1 MQTYRPRWR
10 FLRVYWPSFLG
21 LTDNAHYVVLS
32 LPLFQYAMKKNIP
45 PPGKVLR
52 AYKES
57 PGGLNPSGLPVSWMR
72 RRATLP
78 HPVGCSTIAVP
89 GLSFRVRNGTGR
101 LTWAMA
107 AANLLLYGQT
117 LGSAGL
123 VAAWE
128 PDGGRDALVRLVF
141 IPCSLS
147 WGMVRS
153 RIDAFQP
160 GLDCCVAF
168 RPLVPVGSTPRGAS
182 TSGLSTT
189 CSAWGL
195 QGPVV
200 LWNAYLGAGFP
211 LRCFQRLSLPNV
223 ANRPCHWRDN
233 RHTRGSSTQVLSYYG
248 QASSTFRRAQRIETK
263 LSHDV
268 LNPARVPL

>member
-1 MQTYRPRWR
+1 M
-10 FLRVYWPSFLG
+10 
-21 LTDNAHYVVLS
+21 
-32 LPLFQYAMKKNIP
+32 P
-45 PPGKVLR
+45 PAVW
-52 AYKES
+52 
-57 PGGLNPSGLPVSWMR
+57 SGAFVSWVR

-78 HPVGCSTIAVP
+78 HPLGCSTIAVP
-89 GLSFRVRNGTGR
+89 GLSFRVRNGVRASHLGHGR
-101 LTWAMA
+101 RK
-107 AANLLLYGQT
+107 
-117 LGSAGL
+117 SSVIRSDAGVCRR

-147 WGMVRS
+147 CGMVRS
-153 RIDAFQP
+153 RMLAFQP
-160 GLDCCVAF
+160 GLDDCVAF

-248 QASSTFRRAQRIETK
+248 QASSRFRRAQRIETK

>member
-52 AYKES
+52 AYKGS
-57 PGGLNPSGLPVSWMR
+57 PGGLNPSGLPASWVR

-147 WGMVRS
+147 CGMVRS
-153 RIDAFQP
+153 RMLAFQP
-160 GLDCCVAF
+160 GLDDCVAF

-248 QASSTFRRAQRIETK
+248 QASSAFQRAQRIETK

>member
-1 MQTYRPRWR
+1 M
-10 FLRVYWPSFLG
+10 
-21 LTDNAHYVVLS
+21 
-32 LPLFQYAMKKNIP
+32 P
-45 PPGKVLR
+45 PAVW
-52 AYKES
+52 
-57 PGGLNPSGLPVSWMR
+57 SGAFVSWVR

-147 WGMVRS
+147 CGMVRS
-153 RIDAFQP
+153 RMLAFQP
-160 GLDCCVAF
+160 GLDCRVAF

-248 QASSTFRRAQRIETK
+248 QASSRFQRAQRIETK

>member
-1 MQTYRPRWR
+1 M
-10 FLRVYWPSFLG
+10 
-21 LTDNAHYVVLS
+21 
-32 LPLFQYAMKKNIP
+32 P
-45 PPGKVLR
+45 PAVW
-52 AYKES
+52 
-57 PGGLNPSGLPVSWMR
+57 SGAFVNWVR

-128 PDGGRDALVRLVF
+128 PDSGRDALVRLVF

-147 WGMVRS
+147 CGMVRS
-153 RIDAFQP
+153 RMLAFQP

>member
-57 PGGLNPSGLPVSWMR
+57 PGGLNPSGLPASWVR

-147 WGMVRS
+147 WGMVR
-153 RIDAFQP
+153 
-160 GLDCCVAF
+160 G
-168 RPLVPVGSTPRGAS
+168 GSMRSNRG
-182 TSGLSTT
+182 
-189 CSAWGL
+189 WI
-195 QGPVV
+195 VV
-200 LWNAYLGAGFP
+200 LPFV
-211 LRCFQRLSLPNV
+211 R
-223 ANRPCHWRDN
+223 
-233 RHTRGSSTQVLSYYG
+233 
-248 QASSTFRRAQRIETK
+248 
-263 LSHDV
+263 
-268 LNPARVPL
+268 

>member
-32 LPLFQYAMKKNIP
+32 LPLFQYALKKNIP

-57 PGGLNPSGLPVSWMR
+57 PGGLNPSGLLVSWVR

-101 LTWAMA
+101 LTWAMS
-107 AANLLLYGQT
+107 AANLLFYGQT

-147 WGMVRS
+147 CGMVRS
-153 RIDAFQP
+153 RMLAFQP
-160 GLDCCVAF
+160 GLDDCVAF

-223 ANRPCHWRDN
+223 ANRPRHWRDD

-248 QASSTFRRAQRIETK
+248 QVSSRFQRAQRIETK

>member
-101 LTWAMA
+101 LSWAMA

-128 PDGGRDALVRLVF
+128 PDRGRDAVDVSSCGQTMLIAVWCRLQEDDAVPERIGEYECCLSSVSTGRLHPSRGFHVRPINHVF
-141 IPCSLS
+141 CMGTSRTRSPMECLS
-147 WGMVRS
+147 WS
-153 RIDAFQP
+153 R
-160 GLDCCVAF
+160 
-168 RPLVPVGSTPRGAS
+168 
-182 TSGLSTT
+182 
-189 CSAWGL
+189 
-195 QGPVV
+195 
-200 LWNAYLGAGFP
+200 
-211 LRCFQRLSLPNV
+211 LP
-223 ANRPCHWRDN
+223 A
-233 RHTRGSSTQVLSYYG
+233 
-248 QASSTFRRAQRIETK
+248 
-263 LSHDV
+263 
-268 LNPARVPL
+268 

>member
-1 MQTYRPRWR
+1 M
-10 FLRVYWPSFLG
+10 
-21 LTDNAHYVVLS
+21 
-32 LPLFQYAMKKNIP
+32 P
-45 PPGKVLR
+45 PAVW
-52 AYKES
+52 
-57 PGGLNPSGLPVSWMR
+57 SGAFVSWMR

-147 WGMVRS
+147 CGMVRS
-153 RIDAFQP
+153 RMLAFQP
-160 GLDCCVAF
+160 GLDDCVAF

>member
-1 MQTYRPRWR
+1 
-10 FLRVYWPSFLG
+10 
-21 LTDNAHYVVLS
+21 
-32 LPLFQYAMKKNIP
+32 
-45 PPGKVLR
+45 
-52 AYKES
+52 
-57 PGGLNPSGLPVSWMR
+57 MR

-117 LGSAGL
+117 LGSAGVWRPGNRMVDAMRWFVL
-123 VAAWE
+123 CSSRAHCRG
-128 PDGGRDALVRLVF
+128 DGSR
-141 IPCSLS
+141 
-147 WGMVRS
+147 

>member
-52 AYKES
+52 AYKGS
-57 PGGLNPSGLPVSWMR
+57 PGGLNPSGLPASWVR

-117 LGSAGL
+117 LGSAG
-123 VAAWE
+123 VWR
-128 PDGGRDALVRLVF
+128 PGNRIVDANVSILFVVVVTSVHCRLVRSQQDACVPTGVGLSCCLSSVSTGRLHPSRGFHVRPINHVF
-141 IPCSLS
+141 CMGTSRTRSPMECLS
-147 WGMVRS
+147 WS
-153 RIDAFQP
+153 R
-160 GLDCCVAF
+160 
-168 RPLVPVGSTPRGAS
+168 
-182 TSGLSTT
+182 
-189 CSAWGL
+189 
-195 QGPVV
+195 
-200 LWNAYLGAGFP
+200 
-211 LRCFQRLSLPNV
+211 LP
-223 ANRPCHWRDN
+223 A
-233 RHTRGSSTQVLSYYG
+233 
-248 QASSTFRRAQRIETK
+248 
-263 LSHDV
+263 
-268 LNPARVPL
+268 

>member
-52 AYKES
+52 AYKGS
-57 PGGLNPSGLPVSWMR
+57 PGGLNPSGLPASWMR

-117 LGSAGL
+117 
-123 VAAWE
+123 
-128 PDGGRDALVRLVF
+128 R
-141 IPCSLS
+141 
-147 WGMVRS
+147 
-153 RIDAFQP
+153 
-160 GLDCCVAF
+160 
-168 RPLVPVGSTPRGAS
+168 
-182 TSGLSTT
+182 
-189 CSAWGL
+189 WGL
-195 QGPVV
+195 PAWWRPGNRMVDAMRWFVLCSSRAHCRGGWFAAGCLRSNRGWIVV
-200 LWNAYLGAGFP
+200 LPFV
-211 LRCFQRLSLPNV
+211 R
-223 ANRPCHWRDN
+223 
-233 RHTRGSSTQVLSYYG
+233 
-248 QASSTFRRAQRIETK
+248 
-263 LSHDV
+263 
-268 LNPARVPL
+268 

>member
-32 LPLFQYAMKKNIP
+32 LPLFQYALKKNIP

-57 PGGLNPSGLPVSWMR
+57 PGGLNPSGLLVSWVR

-147 WGMVRS
+147 CGMVRS
-153 RIDAFQP
+153 RMLAFQP
-160 GLDCCVAF
+160 GLDCRVAF

>member
-1 MQTYRPRWR
+1 M
-10 FLRVYWPSFLG
+10 
-21 LTDNAHYVVLS
+21 
-32 LPLFQYAMKKNIP
+32 
-45 PPGKVLR
+45 R

-57 PGGLNPSGLPVSWMR
+57 PGGLNPSGLPISVMR

-147 WGMVRS
+147 CGMVRS
-153 RIDAFQP
+153 RMLAFQP
-160 GLDCCVAF
+160 GLDDCVAF

>member
-1 MQTYRPRWR
+1 M
-10 FLRVYWPSFLG
+10 
-21 LTDNAHYVVLS
+21 
-32 LPLFQYAMKKNIP
+32 P
-45 PPGKVLR
+45 PAVW
-52 AYKES
+52 
-57 PGGLNPSGLPVSWMR
+57 SGAFVSWVR

-107 AANLLLYGQT
+107 AANLVL
-117 LGSAGL
+117 SAGTWSRRR
-123 VAAWE
+123 VAARE
-128 PDGGRDALVRLVF
+128 PDSGRECVDLVR
-141 IPCSLS
+141 CRGHQRSLS
-147 WGMVRS
+147 CGMVRS
-153 RIDAFQP
+153 RMLAFQP